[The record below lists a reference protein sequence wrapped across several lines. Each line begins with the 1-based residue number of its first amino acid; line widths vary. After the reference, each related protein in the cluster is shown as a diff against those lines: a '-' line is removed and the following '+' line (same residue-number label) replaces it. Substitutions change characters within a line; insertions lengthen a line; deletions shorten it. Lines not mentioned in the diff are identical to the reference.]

1 MSVIQS
7 IRDRGAWIVFG
18 IIALALIAFILQD
31 GVRSGRGGSNGTV
44 LGKVNGE
51 TIDRTDFEEKL
62 AMYGR
67 GQERE
72 QLISQLWEQ
81 EVTTRIMQQEYNKL
95 GLVVS
100 QKELSEILFGD
111 NSPLKKEFT
120 DPQTGIFDVEKAKQA
135 FAQLKK
141 SKNSQQLQGVVEGYI
156 NPAVQQ
162 QLMQKYQ
169 ALLQGSLYVPKW
181 MVNKEQADNNLVS
194 AVSYV
199 FVPYTSVPDN
209 EVKVSDNDI
218 MRFAKK
224 HRNEYEKEEET
235 RTISFVSFDA
245 TASAAD
251 SAAVREQLNISK
263 NDFAVTPDPVN
274 FFTKTS
280 SEIPYYNSFISKK
293 EIKQAYIDSIVKV
306 PVGGI
311 YGPYADGNNLVLA
324 KVVGVKQIP
333 DSAKVRHI
341 LVSTHQPDQESGTL
355 MRVREDSSARK
366 RMDTV
371 EALLKSG
378 KNFDSVC
385 LAFSDD
391 GSKTK
396 GGVYDYFTSG
406 KMVSSFNDFSFEK
419 PVGSKGVIETEYGY
433 HYVEVLGQ
441 KGSGPAYKIAYLAKP
456 IIVSNITD
464 GKASNAAAQFAA
476 ITKGKKQFDENA
488 AKLLKQSMPS
498 GELKENDYTVPGL
511 GDSRQ
516 LIRWIYEHETGDIT
530 DQPIRV
536 ADKYVVAIVT
546 SVNKPGLPSASI
558 LRPLVETLVQNE
570 KKAKIIIDTKM
581 KGNNLQSYAG
591 SSATTIQKADSLL
604 FSNAFI
610 PGIGSDPKFTGAAFN
625 KDYQNKV
632 TDVIAGTTGV
642 FVLQVNKIS
651 VSASAPDNSATIR
664 QSILQNQRMAVYRGM
679 EALRKAAK
687 VKDYRS
693 KFY

>member
-31 GVRSGRGGSNGTV
+31 GVRSGRGGSNGTT

-51 TIDRTDFEEKL
+51 TIDRSDFEEKL
-62 AMYGR
+62 TMFGR
-67 GQERE
+67 GQQRE
-72 QLISQLWEQ
+72 QLIAQLWEQ
-81 EVTTRIMQQEYNKL
+81 EVNTRIMQQEYNKL

-100 QKELSEILFGD
+100 QKELSDILFGD

-162 QLMQKYQ
+162 QLQQKYQ
-169 ALLQGSLYVPKW
+169 ALLQGSMYVPKW
-181 MVNKEQADNNLVS
+181 MVDKEQADNNLVS

-199 FVPYTSVPDN
+199 FVPYTSIPDN
-209 EVKVSDNDI
+209 EVKVSDDDI
-218 MRFAKK
+218 MRYAKK
-224 HRNEYEKEEET
+224 HRSEYEKEEET
-235 RTISFVSFDA
+235 RSISFVSFDA

-251 SAAVREQLNISK
+251 SAAVRSQLNVSK

-280 SEIPYYNSFISKK
+280 SELPYYNSYISKK
-293 EIKQAYIDSIVKV
+293 DIKQAYIDSIVKV
-306 PVGGI
+306 PVGSV
-311 YGPYADGNNLVLA
+311 YGPYTDGNNMVLA
-324 KVVGVKQIP
+324 KVVGAKQIP

-385 LAFSDD
+385 LVYSDD

-406 KMVSSFNDFSFEK
+406 RMVPAFNDFSFDK

-456 IIVSNITD
+456 IIVSNETD
-464 GKASNAAAQFAA
+464 GAASNAAARFAA
-476 ITKGKKQFDENA
+476 TAKGKKQFDENA
-488 AKLLKQSMPS
+488 AKLLKQSVPS
-498 GELKENDYTVPGL
+498 GELKENDYTVNGL

-516 LIRWIYEHETGDIT
+516 LVRWVYDHNVGDIT
-530 DQPIRV
+530 DQPVRV
-536 ADKYVVAIVT
+536 ADKYVVAIIT
-546 SVNKPGLPSASI
+546 SISKPGLPSAGI
-558 LRPLVETLVQNE
+558 LRPLVETLVRNE
-570 KKAKIIIDTKM
+570 KKARIIIDTKM
-581 KGNNLQSYAG
+581 KGNNLQSYAS

-642 FVLQVNKIS
+642 FTLQINKIS
-651 VSASAPDNSATIR
+651 ANANASDNSTTIR
-664 QSILQNQRMAVYRGM
+664 QTILQNQRMAMYRGM

-687 VKDYRS
+687 IKDYRS